1 MLEFLYKCKY
11 TKGKNMDSN
20 LREKILKEQDKLIYF
35 SYNAWEECLFIDH
48 IDDELDFVYSDFN
61 GKFLAENLEIIPE
74 LKTKN
79 LL

>member
-35 SYNAWEECLFIDH
+35 SYNVWEEVLLMDH
-48 IDDELDFVYSDFN
+48 IDDELDFAYFAFN
-61 GKFLAENLEIIPE
+61 EKFMAQNLDIIPE
-74 LKTKN
+74 L
-79 LL
+79 